1 MNLKTINKALF
12 AAFVFLSYT
21 ISAQEKTTFEL
32 NSSAL
37 FNDQPTSNYS
47 ILVYENG
54 KLIDSLFIKKT
65 KPTKI
70 TLEGDKYYSI
80 VFKKGN
86 LLPKVVIV
94 DTYVPKG
101 IGELVDEPF
110 DLQIEVSPDIKKIK
124 DEYDDYPVAVLM
136 VNKKKRLLMA
146 SENYYQLTRK

>member
-1 MNLKTINKALF
+1 MNLKTINKA
-12 AAFVFLSYT
+12 FVAVFVALSYT
-21 ISAQEKTTFEL
+21 ITAQDKTTFEL
-32 NSSAL
+32 NTSAL
-37 FNDQPTSNYS
+37 FNDKPTSSYN

-54 KLIDSLFIKKT
+54 KLVDSLFIKKV

-80 VFKKGN
+80 VFKKDD
-86 LLPKVVIV
+86 LAPKLVIV

-110 DLQIEVSPDIKKIK
+110 DLQIELSPDIKKIK
-124 DEYDDYPVAVLM
+124 EEFDDYPVAILM
-136 VNKKKRLLMA
+136 VNKKKKLLMA